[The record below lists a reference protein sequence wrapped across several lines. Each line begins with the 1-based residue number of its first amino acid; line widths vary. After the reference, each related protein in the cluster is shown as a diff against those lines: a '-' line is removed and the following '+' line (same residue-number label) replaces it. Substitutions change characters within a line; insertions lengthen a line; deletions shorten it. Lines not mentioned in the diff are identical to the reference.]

1 MYLFDLEDFKCDQLP
16 DDWEDYATTI
26 RALFDYNLRCIG
38 NLIKSK
44 GEEYTKE
51 FYDKLW
57 TLFLEYKAAVDEAK
71 ESLFI
76 LIEELYANPEG
87 SNCFDKTLYTN
98 YMASYA
104 IVEDLLQEI
113 NLLLT
118 TGGDVIGYD
127 FNVGVDT
134 TIVYPVSGSTSTK
147 VTKCTGVYMKQM
159 DFGSE
164 FIGSVTIMEGAE
176 EPYVGEWVGLATPRD
191 RDGTW
196 FKR

>member
-16 DDWEDYATTI
+16 DDWEDYASTI
-26 RALFDYNLRCIG
+26 RALFDYNLKCIG
-38 NLIKSK
+38 NLIKTKS
-44 GEEYTKE
+44 EEYTKE

-71 ESLFI
+71 AVLYI
-76 LIEELYANPEG
+76 LIQELYANPEG

-134 TIVYPVSGSTSTK
+134 TIVYPVSGSSSTK

-164 FIGSVTIMEGAE
+164 FIGSVNIMEGSE
-176 EPYVGEWVGLATPRD
+176 EPKVTVEVAVQKE
-191 RDGTW
+191 RDGSW